1 MPVSG
6 MACGY
11 YFSLILLGLGFITT
25 LTAAAP
31 TNDCD
36 RAASKQQ
43 ADILREWAQEL
54 ARAVNFAVD
63 TESVLAEVAK

>member
-1 MPVSG
+1 MRVSA

-31 TNDCD
+31 TSDCD
-36 RAASKQQ
+36 IPASKDQ
-43 ADILREWAQEL
+43 AATLREWVTGL
-54 ARAVNFAVD
+54 ARAVNYAIE
-63 TESVLAEVAK
+63 TKPVLAELAQ

>member
-1 MPVSG
+1 

-25 LTAAAP
+25 LTAAMP

-36 RAASKQQ
+36 READKQQ
-43 ADILREWAQEL
+43 ADTLKEWVREL
-54 ARAVNFAVD
+54 ARAVNFAIE
-63 TESVLAEVAK
+63 TEPVLVEVAK

>member
-1 MPVSG
+1 

-25 LTAAAP
+25 LTAAMP

-36 RAASKQQ
+36 READKQQ
-43 ADILREWAQEL
+43 ADPLKKWMQEL
-54 ARAVNFAVD
+54 ARAVNFAID
-63 TESVLAEVAK
+63 TESVLSEVAK

>member
-1 MPVSG
+1 MRVSA

-31 TNDCD
+31 TSDCD
-36 RAASKQQ
+36 IPASKEQ
-43 ADILREWAQEL
+43 AATLRVWVTGL
-54 ARAVNFAVD
+54 ARAVSYAMETD
-63 TESVLAEVAK
+63 SVLKGLAE